1 MVKNMIFNSNCLDV
15 LKTLENKV
23 DLICTDP
30 PYKLT
35 SKGNCGTMG
44 GLYKNK
50 EALAGKIF
58 DNNDIEVSEYAGL
71 F

>member
-1 MVKNMIFNSNCLDV
+1 MIFNSNCLEV
-15 LKTLENKV
+15 LKSLENKV

-50 EALAGKIF
+50 KNTCRKSF
-58 DNNDIEVSEYAGL
+58 
-71 F
+71 